1 MLVNLTDV
9 FVNEGKVEN
18 LEVVFG
24 KDVFESPIG
33 NFEITEKTPVSLTL
47 TNLGQSKALI
57 EGHVKLTMAMQC
69 ARCLKD
75 VSYTFDLSLS
85 EEVTSPDSFVSSD
98 TDEDIDDELNFMKG
112 YHLGVDV
119 LVDNEILLNW
129 PMKVL
134 CTDSCKGIC
143 KVCGKNLN
151 DGDCGCDDFV
161 PDPRMA
167 AIKDIFNAN
176 KEV

>member
-9 FVNEGKVEN
+9 FLNEGKV
-18 LEVVFG
+18 LESSVPYE
-24 KDVFESPIG
+24 KDEFHGAMG
-33 NFEITEKTPVSLTL
+33 NFPIKEASMVSLKL
-47 TNLGQSKALI
+47 SNLGSAKALI
-57 EGHVKLTMAMQC
+57 EGNVKITMLMQC
-69 ARCLKD
+69 DRCLQD
-75 VSYTFDLSLS
+75 VDHTFDLNFS
-85 EEVTSPDSFVSSD
+85 EEVVSPDSFAEKSEEDDDVS
-98 TDEDIDDELNFMKG
+98 FMEG
-112 YHLGVDV
+112 YHLNVDT
-119 LVDNEILLNW
+119 LVENEILLNW
-129 PMKVL
+129 PMKIL
-134 CTDSCKGIC
+134 CKESCKGIC

>member
-18 LEVVFG
+18 IEVVFG

-33 NFEITEKTPVSLTL
+33 NFEIIEKTPVMLKLS
-47 TNLGQSKALI
+47 NLGQSKALI
-57 EGHVKLTMAMQC
+57 EGRVKLTMAMQC

-85 EEVTSPDSFVSSD
+85 EEVLSPDSNVSRD
-98 TDEDIDDELNFMKG
+98 AEEDMDDDMSFMEG
-112 YHLGVDV
+112 YHLDVDV

-134 CTDSCKGIC
+134 CTESCKGIC